1 MNRGIR
7 EESWFVV
14 RNARMPSI
22 LIELGF
28 VTNPEEA
35 ALLAQEQY
43 LQKLAVAIYTG
54 VRSFVHAFE
63 KTKGFTE

>member
-1 MNRGIR
+1 
-7 EESWFVV
+7 
-14 RNARMPSI
+14 MPSI

-28 VTNPEEA
+28 VTNAEEA
-35 ALLAQEQY
+35 VLLSQEQY